1 MILEAQ
7 NLTFR
12 YPRRGAAPVLEGV
25 NLTLRPGERL
35 GLFAPS
41 GRGKTTLCKLLAGW
55 EKPERGRVLLDSG
68 PLPGRGFCP
77 VQLLWQHPEEAV
89 DPLLKLRTTLYEAG
103 PTGPAVLEGLG
114 VREEWLERYP
124 AELSGGELQRIC
136 AARVLRPGLNFLL
149 CDEAS
154 AMLDLVTQAR
164 LWRFL
169 LEQAERRGLGMLIV
183 SHDRALL
190 DRLCTHV
197 LSWEEI
203 GNRPAAPE
211 TELPA
216 GNVDPGS

>member
-1 MILEAQ
+1 MTLEARD
-7 NLTFR
+7 LTFR
-12 YPRRGAAPVLEGV
+12 YPRRGASPVLEGV
-25 NLTLRPGERL
+25 NFTLQAGERV
-35 GLFAPS
+35 GLSAPS

-55 EKPERGRVLLDSG
+55 EEPSSGQVLLDG
-68 PLPGRGFCP
+68 VPLSQYRGFCP

-103 PTGPAVLEGLG
+103 PVDPAVLEGLG

-124 AELSGGELQRIC
+124 SELSGGELQRIC
-136 AARVLRPGLNFLL
+136 TVRALGPELRFLL

-169 LEQAERRGLGMLIV
+169 LEQAEHRGLGMLIV

-190 DRLCTHV
+190 DRLCTRV
-197 LSWEEI
+197 ADLNS
-203 GNRPAAPE
+203 A
-211 TELPA
+211 
-216 GNVDPGS
+216 S

>member
-1 MILEAQ
+1 MTLEAQ

-12 YPRRGAAPVLEGV
+12 YPRRGASPVLEGV
-25 NLTLRPGERL
+25 NFTLRAGERV
-35 GLFAPS
+35 GLSAPS

-55 EKPERGRVLLDSG
+55 EAPSSGQVLLDG
-68 PLPGRGFCP
+68 VPLSQYRGFCP

-103 PTGPAVLEGLG
+103 PVDPVVLEGLG
-114 VREEWLERYP
+114 VKEEWLERYP
-124 AELSGGELQRIC
+124 SELSGGELQRVC
-136 AARVLRPGLNFLL
+136 TARALGPELRFLL

-183 SHDRALL
+183 SHDDALL
-190 DRLCTHV
+190 SRLCTRV
-197 LSWEEI
+197 TGLNS
-203 GNRPAAPE
+203 
-211 TELPA
+211 
-216 GNVDPGS
+216 GS